1 MLPLTFSARFNH
13 NHRVEELDP
22 GPEKRRGI
30 PIFSIGTSKTTP
42 LHARWSVYLA
52 VLRPGT
58 IAGSSRKYKPNPTS
72 SREIRAVHD
81 PRENHSTFCDV
92 MKAILMTYSAES
104 KKSVPPTA
112 KRTIPTSCLGSIH
125 SQRNCHVF
133 KKKR

>member
-1 MLPLTFSARFNH
+1 M
-13 NHRVEELDP
+13 
-22 GPEKRRGI
+22 
-30 PIFSIGTSKTTP
+30 
-42 LHARWSVYLA
+42 A

-112 KRTIPTSCLGSIH
+112 KRRIPMSCLGSISH
-125 SQRNCHVF
+125 QRNCHVY